1 MVAQLSS
8 GLCMALELVTV
19 DESKDTHAE
28 FRKFCG
34 PMDPVS
40 FYNLVLVVIILIK

>member
-1 MVAQLSS
+1 MVGELQS
-8 GLCMALELVTV
+8 GPCIAMEIIHKDADV
-19 DESKDTHAE
+19 DVQAE

-40 FYNLVLVVIILIK
+40 HFI

>member
-40 FYNLVLVVIILIK
+40 F